1 MGVRKELNISIGNRI
16 RISRENAGLT
26 QEELAEKLNLS
37 AQFISTIERG
47 GAGASLATIIRL
59 CEVLNVS
66 TEWLLRGLEATPSTD
81 RIAAKMESLSKPQ
94 LAVVDKLT
102 DDLLQLLEVTRKEA
116 EADF

>member
-1 MGVRKELNISIGNRI
+1 MGVRTELNRSIGNRI

-47 GAGASLATIIRL
+47 VAGASLATIIRL

-66 TEWLLRGLEATPSTD
+66 AEWLLRGLEATPSTD

>member
-47 GAGASLATIIRL
+47 VAGASLATIIRL

-81 RIAAKMESLSKPQ
+81 RIAKMESLSKPQ

>member
-1 MGVRKELNISIGNRI
+1 MRKELNISIGNRI

-26 QEELAEKLNLS
+26 QEELAERLNLS

-47 GAGASLATIIRL
+47 VAGASLATIISL

-66 TEWLLRGLEATPSTD
+66 TEWLLRGIEATPSTNH
-81 RIAAKMESLSKPQ
+81 IAAKMATLSKSQ

-102 DDLLQLLEVTRKEA
+102 DDVLALVEITRNEA
-116 EADF
+116 ESNF

>member
-47 GAGASLATIIRL
+47 VAVAALATIIRL

-66 TEWLLRGLEATPSTD
+66 AEWLLRGLEATPSTD
-81 RIAAKMESLSKPQ
+81 RIAAKMESLSKTQ